1 MSLPPSP
8 FGQSLF
14 GGPNGQQQSQQ
25 PQQQMQNP
33 FMQSSGGGF
42 GDFIQTGQ
50 FGSQPVPRGG
60 GFGGGFGQQQMPAYA
75 QGYMNN
81 MGGFG
86 GNQGFGGGFNPMQGG
101 YGGGFGG
108 GFNPMQGGYGG
119 QMQNPFMG
127 GMGGFGGGYSPYQM
141 QNPFMGGMGGFGG
154 GYGPPQRGF
163 GGGYGS
169 QALLPSFGR
178 GNMGSMGSDMMQYAS
193 PQMQNAAMN
202 QPLRQQYDTM
212 MAQSQFMPGTAPPT
226 FEEYSQR
233 ADKANR
239 GGYGGQNQTPAFA
252 QSYMGNMGQMASQQA
267 DIAAQRKYAQPGQDY
282 RTVSPQQ
289 ISQMQNQQRAFF
301 QDPEFQGYRQQAD
314 DLSKQMN
321 EYMQKAPMYQQLQ
334 DLQGKMQGVQGRYA
348 SNPYAGS
355 MGPGAVDLTQQ
366 RAQPA
371 VMPRNPIQQ
380 LGGVGGL
387 ATLLGGHS
395 RLLQER
401 PTPFPNQ
408 VQPAQATIPPP
419 GMEMRK
425 GPGGSYYVP
434 TGTPYNP
441 AMG

>member
-1 MSLPPSP
+1 MSSYANPSP

-14 GGPNGQQQSQQ
+14 GGSNGQQQSQQ

-33 FMQSSGGGF
+33 FMQSS
-42 GDFIQTGQ
+42 
-50 FGSQPVPRGG
+50 GG

-163 GGGYGS
+163 GGGYGG
-169 QALLPSFGR
+169 QGFG
-178 GNMGSMGSDMMQYAS
+178 
-193 PQMQNAAMN
+193 
-202 QPLRQQYDTM
+202 
-212 MAQSQFMPGTAPPT
+212 
-226 FEEYSQR
+226 
-233 ADKANR
+233 
-239 GGYGGQNQTPAFA
+239 GGYRRDFEDFEPKPYGRPQ
-252 QSYMGNMGQMASQQA
+252 MGQMAQQQQA
-267 DIAAQRKYAQPGQDY
+267 
-282 RTVSPQQ
+282 
-289 ISQMQNQQRAFF
+289 QQRAFS
-301 QDPEFQGYRQQAD
+301 QDPEFQGYRQQSD

-334 DLQGKMQGVQGRYA
+334 DLQGKMRGVQDRYA
-348 SNPYAGS
+348 PQQNQQGRGQSYEDYLN
-355 MGPGAVDLTQQ
+355 GPMPAALGNKPMTREEFDVQQTGRLQGGLGTQQ
-366 RAQPA
+366 QAQDA
-371 VMPRNPIQQ
+371 LRQA
-380 LGGVGGL
+380 LGGAPRQAQFGQAALGGL
-387 ATLLGGHS
+387 SQLLRG
-395 RLLQER
+395 QQM
-401 PTPFPNQ
+401 PQMQQT
-408 VQPAQATIPPP
+408 TPP

-425 GPGGSYYVP
+425 GMGGSYYVP